1 MCIRNIHQKDKT
13 MKAFSKHLK
22 NIGLM
27 FIVLATFSSV
37 YGQTG
42 EESFTTITGVAKD
55 AQTRQV
61 VVFASISIPGTNIG
75 TVTNSE
81 GEFILKVNNSVKAEV
96 FEISHL
102 GYINKQF
109 KISESIGNDRIFY
122 IEPHVYMLKE
132 SSIRPQKPEELVR
145 QALLRTRQNYSE
157 KPNMMTGFYRET
169 IRQRRDYLSIS
180 EAVVDIYKASY
191 TSNQNDQ
198 VKIFKGRNG
207 TNLKKADTLMVK
219 LQGGPNVT
227 MLLDI
232 IKNPEFILS
241 ADSLDNYLFEMLS
254 FVNIDDKPCYVI
266 SFKPNVVR
274 SYPLYNGK
282 LYLTQDN
289 LAVTM
294 VEFSLDLT
302 DTDKAARQFV
312 QKKPSGLLFTPT
324 NTSYL
329 VTYKEQSGKYY
340 FNYVRVELKFKCDWK
355 RKWFKNNYTIM
366 SEIAITDRHEDNVAR
381 FSNQDLFKSSMVFA
395 DKIRFQT
402 DDKFWGGNNIIEPEE
417 SIQNAIKKFSKNNK

>member
-1 MCIRNIHQKDKT
+1 
-13 MKAFSKHLK
+13 MKAFSKHIAGILSV
-22 NIGLM
+22 L
-27 FIVLATFSSV
+27 IVLA
-37 YGQTG
+37 
-42 EESFTTITGVAKD
+42 SFTKTFGKTGDDSFITVSGVVKD
-55 AQTRQV
+55 AQSRQL
-61 VVFASISIPGTNIG
+61 VVFASISVPGTNIG

-81 GEFILKVNNSVKAEV
+81 GEFILKVNKSSKADV

-109 KISESIGNDRIFY
+109 KISESTGNDRTFY

-145 QALLRTRQNYSE
+145 LALTRTRQNYSD

-169 IRQRRDYLSIS
+169 IRQRREYLSIS

-191 TSNQNDQ
+191 LSNQDDQ

-241 ADSLDNYLFEMLS
+241 ADSLGNYSFDMAS

-266 SFKPNVVR
+266 SFKPNVIR
-274 SYPLYNGK
+274 PYPLYNGK
-282 LYLTQDN
+282 LYITQDN

-302 DTDKAARQFV
+302 DADKAAKQFV
-312 QKKPSGLLFTPT
+312 QKKPSGLIFTPT
-324 NTSYL
+324 STSYL
-329 VTYKEQSGKYY
+329 VTYKEQNGKYF

-381 FSNQDLFKSSMVFA
+381 FSNQELFKTSMVFA
-395 DKIRFQT
+395 DKIRFQA
-402 DDKFWGGNNIIEPEE
+402 DDKFWGENNIIEPEE
-417 SIQNAIKKFSKNNK
+417 SIQNAIKKFSKIMNKQ